1 MHILAYKTYLTN
13 THKTVCFINSML
25 VYIQLFDIGL
35 LRVSLD
41 VLIFI
46 DLFSLEKQ
54 GKNIH
59 LVLKPEIFIVSP

>member
-1 MHILAYKTYLTN
+1 
-13 THKTVCFINSML
+13 ML

>member
-25 VYIQLFDIGL
+25 VYIQLFDIGF
-35 LRVSLD
+35 
-41 VLIFI
+41 VLIFV

>member
-1 MHILAYKTYLTN
+1 
-13 THKTVCFINSML
+13 ML

-59 LVLKPEIFIVSP
+59 LVLKPEIFIVSPQKNVNAGALDSLRHRNMANI